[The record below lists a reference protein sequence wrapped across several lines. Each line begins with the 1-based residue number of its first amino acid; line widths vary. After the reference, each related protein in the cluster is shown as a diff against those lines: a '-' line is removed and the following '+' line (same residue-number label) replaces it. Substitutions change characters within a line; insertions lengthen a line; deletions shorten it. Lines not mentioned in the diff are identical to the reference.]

1 MKMKRKQIGMLVFIA
16 IIVILM
22 VVTSQTPGTI
32 ADADS
37 YQCKVYATILSLL
50 PPVIAIGLA
59 LITKEVYTS
68 LLAGIIVGGLLY
80 SNFNLELMLNTILF
94 QEEGGMI
101 YKLSDAGNVG
111 ILVFLVMLGI
121 LVSLLNRAGGS
132 AAFGKWASRHIK
144 TRIGAQISVMILGVL
159 IFVDD
164 YLNVLSIGTAMKGT
178 YDKKKVPR
186 EALAYLLDSTGAPV
200 CVLIP
205 FSSWAAY
212 FGAIFLQQ
220 DCVKKLAGGSLMK
233 TYMMAIP
240 YCVYPLVALL
250 IVFLFCMGWFPKLGG
265 MKKAYE
271 RVAATGK
278 TYSDIS
284 RKYNIGSEYGEDE
297 GRSVWYFIIPLAI
310 LVGVAVA
317 TGDLVVAAV
326 IAIIVSMVLYIAGK
340 IMTFS
345 EFWDT
350 FVKGFSDMLPII
362 ILLISALTFQKIAS
376 EMKMTEFFV
385 NICKPFMAGSVF
397 PMITFIIVG
406 LLAFMI
412 ANAWGVCTL
421 VAPVLIPLG
430 ASVGANIVLVMAAIL
445 SGCAFGNHACFYCD
459 TTVLA
464 SNGAGIDNLEHA
476 GSQLPYV
483 LIGAGVSI
491 IGFLILGFVM

>member
-1 MKMKRKQIGMLVFIA
+1 MVMSYGLIATLIVLVIVVGAITTKKCEAFLIAGSMVGALVLWKQDFLTQWVATLESVMSA
-16 IIVILM
+16 EAYVILICGLFGSL
-22 VVTSQTPGTI
+22 VALLTASKGSFGFTKIVTKLCNSERKT
-32 ADADS
+32 
-37 YQCKVYATILSLL
+37 LL
-50 PPVIAIGLA
+50 TTFI
-59 LITKEVYTS
+59 
-68 LLAGIIVGGLLY
+68 
-80 SNFNLELMLNTILF
+80 
-94 QEEGGMI
+94 
-101 YKLSDAGNVG
+101 
-111 ILVFLVMLGI
+111 LGI
-121 LVSLLNRAGGS
+121 
-132 AAFGKWASRHIK
+132 
-144 TRIGAQISVMILGVL
+144 L

-164 YLNVLSIGTAMKGT
+164 YLNVLSIGTAMKGS

-186 EALAYLLDSTGAPV
+186 EALAYILDSTGAPV

-220 DCVKKLAGGSLMK
+220 ECVQKLADGSLLK

-240 YCVYPLVALL
+240 YCVYPIVALL

-265 MKKAYE
+265 MKKAYR
-271 RVAATGK
+271 RVAETGK

-284 RKYNIGSEYGEDE
+284 RKYNVASEYGEEE
-297 GRSVWYFIIPLAI
+297 GRSVWYFVLPLAV
-310 LVGVAVA
+310 LVGIAVA

-326 IAIIVSMVLYIAGK
+326 VAILVCMVLYLAGK

-345 EFWDT
+345 EFWET
-350 FVKGFSDMLPII
+350 FVKGFADMLPII
-362 ILLISALTFQKIAS
+362 ILLISALTFQSIAS
-376 EMKMTEFFV
+376 EMQMTEFFV
-385 NICKPFMAGSVF
+385 DLCKPFMSGAIF

-421 VAPVLIPLG
+421 VAPVLLPLG
-430 ASVGANIVLVMAAIL
+430 ASVGADTVLVMAAIL

-464 SNGAGIDNLEHA
+464 SHGAGLDNLEHA

-483 LIGAGVSI
+483 LIGAAVSI
-491 IGFLILGFVM
+491 VGFLVLGFVR

>member
-1 MKMKRKQIGMLVFIA
+1 MSYGLIA
-16 IIVILM
+16 TLIVLAIVIGAITTKKCEAFLIAGSM
-22 VVTSQTPGTI
+22 VGAIVLWKQDFLTKWVSTLEGVISDEAYVILICGLFGSLVALLTASRGSFGFTKIVTKICNTERKTLF
-32 ADADS
+32 
-37 YQCKVYATILSLL
+37 ATFI
-50 PPVIAIGLA
+50 
-59 LITKEVYTS
+59 
-68 LLAGIIVGGLLY
+68 
-80 SNFNLELMLNTILF
+80 
-94 QEEGGMI
+94 
-101 YKLSDAGNVG
+101 
-111 ILVFLVMLGI
+111 LGI
-121 LVSLLNRAGGS
+121 
-132 AAFGKWASRHIK
+132 
-144 TRIGAQISVMILGVL
+144 L

-164 YLNVLSIGTAMKGT
+164 YLNVLSIGTAMKGS

-186 EALAYLLDSTGAPV
+186 ESLAYL
-200 CVLIP
+200 
-205 FSSWAAY
+205 
-212 FGAIFLQQ
+212 
-220 DCVKKLAGGSLMK
+220 
-233 TYMMAIP
+233 MAVP
-240 YCVYPLVALL
+240 YCVYPIVALI

-271 RVAATGK
+271 RVAKTGK
-278 TYSDIS
+278 TYSDVS
-284 RKYNIGSEYGEDE
+284 RKYNIASEYGEDE
-297 GRSVWYFIIPLAI
+297 GRSVWFFIIPLAV
-310 LVGVAVA
+310 LVGIAVA
-317 TGDLVVAAV
+317 TGDLVVAAI
-326 IAIIVSMVLYIAGK
+326 IAILVSMVLYIAGK

-376 EMKMTEFFV
+376 EMQMTEFFV
-385 NICKPFMAGSVF
+385 DLCKPFMAGSVF

-421 VAPVLIPLG
+421 VAPVLLPLG

-483 LIGAGVSI
+483 LIGAGISI
-491 IGFLILGFVM
+491 VGFLILGFVI

>member
-1 MKMKRKQIGMLVFIA
+1 MNYGLIATLIVLV
-16 IIVILM
+16 IVIGAITTKKCEAFLIAGSM
-22 VVTSQTPGTI
+22 VGAIVLWKGAFLTNWVSTLEGVI
-32 ADADS
+32 ADEA
-37 YQCKVYATILSLL
+37 YVILICGLFGSL
-50 PPVIAIGLA
+50 VA
-59 LITKEVYTS
+59 LLTASKGSFGFTRIVTKICNSERKT
-68 LLAGIIVGGLLY
+68 LLTTFA
-80 SNFNLELMLNTILF
+80 
-94 QEEGGMI
+94 
-101 YKLSDAGNVG
+101 
-111 ILVFLVMLGI
+111 LGI
-121 LVSLLNRAGGS
+121 
-132 AAFGKWASRHIK
+132 
-144 TRIGAQISVMILGVL
+144 L

-164 YLNVLSIGTAMKGT
+164 YLNVLSIGTAMKGS

-186 EALAYLLDSTGAPV
+186 EALAYILDSTGAPV

-220 DCVKKLAGGSLMK
+220 ECVQNVADGSLIK
-233 TYMMAIP
+233 TYMAAIP
-240 YCVYPLVALL
+240 FCVYPIVALL

-265 MKKAYE
+265 MKKAYQ
-271 RVAATGK
+271 RVAETGK

-297 GRSVWYFIIPLAI
+297 GNSVWYFIIPLAI
-310 LVGVAVA
+310 LVGIAVA
-317 TGDLVVAAV
+317 TGDLVVAAI
-326 IAIIVSMVLYIAGK
+326 IAILVCMVLYIAGK

-350 FVKGFSDMLPII
+350 FVKGFADMLPII
-362 ILLISALTFQKIAS
+362 ILLISALTFQHIAS
-376 EMKMTEFFV
+376 EMQMTEFFV
-385 NICKPFMAGSVF
+385 ALCKPVMSGAAF

-421 VAPVLIPLG
+421 VAPVLLPLG
-430 ASVGANIVLVMAAIL
+430 ASVGANIILVMAAIL

-464 SNGAGIDNLEHA
+464 SNGAGLDNLEHA

-483 LIGAGVSI
+483 LIGAAVSI
-491 IGFLILGFVM
+491 VGFLILGFVM

>member
-1 MKMKRKQIGMLVFIA
+1 
-16 IIVILM
+16 
-22 VVTSQTPGTI
+22 
-32 ADADS
+32 
-37 YQCKVYATILSLL
+37 
-50 PPVIAIGLA
+50 
-59 LITKEVYTS
+59 
-68 LLAGIIVGGLLY
+68 
-80 SNFNLELMLNTILF
+80 
-94 QEEGGMI
+94 
-101 YKLSDAGNVG
+101 
-111 ILVFLVMLGI
+111 
-121 LVSLLNRAGGS
+121 
-132 AAFGKWASRHIK
+132 
-144 TRIGAQISVMILGVL
+144 
-159 IFVDD
+159 
-164 YLNVLSIGTAMKGT
+164 MKGS

-186 EALAYLLDSTGAPV
+186 EALAYILDSTGAPV

-220 DCVKKLAGGSLMK
+220 DCVKALGAGSLIS

-240 YCVYPLVALL
+240 YCVYPIVALL

-265 MKKAYE
+265 MKTAYK
-271 RVAATGK
+271 RVAETGK
-278 TYSDIS
+278 TYSDAS
-284 RKYNIGSEYGEDE
+284 RKYNLASEYGEEE
-297 GRSVWYFIIPLAI
+297 GNNVLYFILPLAI
-310 LVGVAVA
+310 LVGIAVA

-326 IAIIVSMVLYIAGK
+326 IAILVCMVMYIAGK

-362 ILLISALTFQKIAS
+362 ILLIAALTFQKIAS
-376 EMKMTEFFV
+376 EMQMTEFFV
-385 NICKPFMAGSVF
+385 DVCKPIMSGTMF

-421 VAPVLIPLG
+421 VAPVLLPLG

-464 SNGAGIDNLEHA
+464 SNGAGVENLEHA

-483 LIGAGVSI
+483 MVGAVISI
-491 IGFLILGFVM
+491 IGFLMLGVMM

>member
-1 MKMKRKQIGMLVFIA
+1 MSCGLIATLIVLV
-16 IIVILM
+16 IVIGAITTKKCEAFLIAGSM
-22 VVTSQTPGTI
+22 VGALVLWKQNFLTEWVSTLEGVISDEAYVILICGLFGSLVALLTASKGSFGFTKIVTKI
-32 ADADS
+32 
-37 YQCKVYATILSLL
+37 C
-50 PPVIAIGLA
+50 
-59 LITKEVYTS
+59 
-68 LLAGIIVGGLLY
+68 
-80 SNFNLELMLNTILF
+80 NTERKTLF
-94 QEEGGMI
+94 TT
-101 YKLSDAGNVG
+101 
-111 ILVFLVMLGI
+111 FLLGI
-121 LVSLLNRAGGS
+121 
-132 AAFGKWASRHIK
+132 
-144 TRIGAQISVMILGVL
+144 L

-164 YLNVLSIGTAMKGT
+164 YLNVLSIGTAMKGS

-220 DCVKKLAGGSLMK
+220 DCVKNLAGGSLMK
-233 TYMMAIP
+233 TYLMAVP
-240 YCVYPLVALL
+240 YCVYPIVALI

-265 MKKAYE
+265 MKKAYD
-271 RVAATGK
+271 RVSTTGK
-278 TYSDIS
+278 TYSDVS
-284 RKYNIGSEYGEDE
+284 RKYNIGSEYGEEE
-297 GRSVWYFIIPLAI
+297 GRSVCFFIIPLAI
-310 LVGVAVA
+310 LVGIAVV
-317 TGDLVVAAV
+317 TGDLVIAAI
-326 IAIIVSMVLYIAGK
+326 IAILVCMVLYIGAK

-350 FVKGFSDMLPII
+350 FVKGFADMLPII

-376 EMKMTEFFV
+376 EMEMTEFFV
-385 NICKPFMAGSVF
+385 DLCKPIMSGAVF
-397 PMITFIIVG
+397 PMIAFIIVG

-421 VAPVLIPLG
+421 VAPVLLPLG
-430 ASVGANIVLVMAAIL
+430 ASVGADIVLVMAAIL

-483 LIGAGVSI
+483 LIGAAVSI
-491 IGFLILGFVM
+491 VGFLILGVVM

>member
-1 MKMKRKQIGMLVFIA
+1 MSYGLIATLIVLV
-16 IIVILM
+16 IVIGAITTKKCEAFLIAGSM
-22 VVTSQTPGTI
+22 AGAIVLWKQNFLSEWVSTLEGVISDEAYVILICGLFGSLVALLTASKGSFGFTKIVTKI
-32 ADADS
+32 
-37 YQCKVYATILSLL
+37 C
-50 PPVIAIGLA
+50 
-59 LITKEVYTS
+59 
-68 LLAGIIVGGLLY
+68 
-80 SNFNLELMLNTILF
+80 NTERKTLF
-94 QEEGGMI
+94 TT
-101 YKLSDAGNVG
+101 
-111 ILVFLVMLGI
+111 FLLGI
-121 LVSLLNRAGGS
+121 
-132 AAFGKWASRHIK
+132 
-144 TRIGAQISVMILGVL
+144 L

-164 YLNVLSIGTAMKGT
+164 YLNVLSIGTAMKGS

-220 DCVKKLAGGSLMK
+220 DCVKSLAGGSLMK
-233 TYMMAIP
+233 TYLMAVP
-240 YCVYPLVALL
+240 YCVYPIVALI

-265 MKKAYE
+265 MKKAYD
-271 RVAATGK
+271 RVSTTGK
-278 TYSDIS
+278 TYSDVS
-284 RKYNIGSEYGEDE
+284 RKYNIGSEYGEEE
-297 GRSVWYFIIPLAI
+297 GRSVWFFIIPLAI
-310 LVGVAVA
+310 LVGIAVV
-317 TGDLVVAAV
+317 TGDLVIAAI
-326 IAIIVSMVLYIAGK
+326 IAILVCMVFYIGAK

-350 FVKGFSDMLPII
+350 FVKGFADMLPII

-376 EMKMTEFFV
+376 EMEMTEFFV
-385 NICKPFMAGSVF
+385 DLCKPIMSGAVF
-397 PMITFIIVG
+397 PMIAFIIVG

-421 VAPVLIPLG
+421 VAPVLLPLG
-430 ASVGANIVLVMAAIL
+430 ASVGADIVLVMAAIL

-483 LIGAGVSI
+483 LIGAAVSI
-491 IGFLILGFVM
+491 VGFLILGVVM

>member
-1 MKMKRKQIGMLVFIA
+1 MSYGLIATLIVLV
-16 IIVILM
+16 IVIGAITTKKCEAFLIAGSM
-22 VVTSQTPGTI
+22 VGALVLWKQNFLSEWVSTLEGVISDEAYVILICGLFGSLVALLTASKGSFGFTKIVTKI
-32 ADADS
+32 
-37 YQCKVYATILSLL
+37 C
-50 PPVIAIGLA
+50 
-59 LITKEVYTS
+59 
-68 LLAGIIVGGLLY
+68 
-80 SNFNLELMLNTILF
+80 NTERKTLF
-94 QEEGGMI
+94 TT
-101 YKLSDAGNVG
+101 
-111 ILVFLVMLGI
+111 FLLGI
-121 LVSLLNRAGGS
+121 
-132 AAFGKWASRHIK
+132 
-144 TRIGAQISVMILGVL
+144 L

-164 YLNVLSIGTAMKGT
+164 YLNVLSIGTAMKGS

-220 DCVKKLAGGSLMK
+220 DCVKSLAGGSLMK
-233 TYMMAIP
+233 TYLMAVP
-240 YCVYPLVALL
+240 YCVYPIVALI

-265 MKKAYE
+265 MKKAYD
-271 RVAATGK
+271 RVSTTGK
-278 TYSDIS
+278 TYSDVS
-284 RKYNIGSEYGEDE
+284 RKYNIGSEYGEEE
-297 GRSVWYFIIPLAI
+297 GRSVWFFIIPLAI
-310 LVGVAVA
+310 LVGIAVV
-317 TGDLVVAAV
+317 TGDLVIAAI
-326 IAIIVSMVLYIAGK
+326 IAILVCMVLYIGAK

-350 FVKGFSDMLPII
+350 FVKGFADMLPII

-376 EMKMTEFFV
+376 EMEMTEFFV
-385 NICKPFMAGSVF
+385 DLCKPIMSGAVF
-397 PMITFIIVG
+397 PMIAFIIVG

-421 VAPVLIPLG
+421 VAPVLLPLG
-430 ASVGANIVLVMAAIL
+430 ASVGADIVLVMAAIL

-483 LIGAGVSI
+483 LIGAAVSI
-491 IGFLILGFVM
+491 VGFLVLGVVM

>member
-1 MKMKRKQIGMLVFIA
+1 MSYGLIATLIVLV
-16 IIVILM
+16 IVIGAITTKKCEAFLIAGSM
-22 VVTSQTPGTI
+22 VGALVLWKQNFLSEWVSTLEGVISDEAYVILICGLFGSLVALLTASKGSFGFTKIVTKI
-32 ADADS
+32 
-37 YQCKVYATILSLL
+37 C
-50 PPVIAIGLA
+50 
-59 LITKEVYTS
+59 
-68 LLAGIIVGGLLY
+68 
-80 SNFNLELMLNTILF
+80 NTERKTLF
-94 QEEGGMI
+94 TT
-101 YKLSDAGNVG
+101 
-111 ILVFLVMLGI
+111 FLLGI
-121 LVSLLNRAGGS
+121 
-132 AAFGKWASRHIK
+132 
-144 TRIGAQISVMILGVL
+144 L

-164 YLNVLSIGTAMKGT
+164 YLNVLSIGTAMKGS

-220 DCVKKLAGGSLMK
+220 DCVKSLAGGSLMK
-233 TYMMAIP
+233 TYLMAVP
-240 YCVYPLVALL
+240 YCVYPIVALI

-265 MKKAYE
+265 MKKAYD
-271 RVAATGK
+271 RVSTTGK
-278 TYSDIS
+278 TYSDVS
-284 RKYNIGSEYGEDE
+284 RKYNIGSEYGEEE
-297 GRSVWYFIIPLAI
+297 GRSVWFFIIPLAI
-310 LVGVAVA
+310 LVGIAVV
-317 TGDLVVAAV
+317 TGDLVIAAI
-326 IAIIVSMVLYIAGK
+326 IAILVCMVLYIGAK

-350 FVKGFSDMLPII
+350 FVKGFADMLPII

-376 EMKMTEFFV
+376 EMEMTEFFV
-385 NICKPFMAGSVF
+385 DLCKPIMSGAVF
-397 PMITFIIVG
+397 QMIAFIIVG

-421 VAPVLIPLG
+421 VAPVLLPLG
-430 ASVGANIVLVMAAIL
+430 ASVGADIVLVMAAIL

-483 LIGAGVSI
+483 LIGAAVSI
-491 IGFLILGFVM
+491 VGFLILGVVM

>member
-1 MKMKRKQIGMLVFIA
+1 MSYGLIATLIVLV
-16 IIVILM
+16 IVI
-22 VVTSQTPGTI
+22 G
-32 ADADS
+32 A
-37 YQCKVYATILSLL
+37 
-50 PPVIAIGLA
+50 
-59 LITKEVYTS
+59 ITKKKCEAFLIAGSMVGALVLWKQNFLSEWVSTLEGVISDEAYVILICGLFGS
-68 LLAGIIVGGLLY
+68 LVALLTASKGSFGFTKIVTKIC
-80 SNFNLELMLNTILF
+80 NTERKTLF
-94 QEEGGMI
+94 TT
-101 YKLSDAGNVG
+101 
-111 ILVFLVMLGI
+111 FLLGI
-121 LVSLLNRAGGS
+121 
-132 AAFGKWASRHIK
+132 
-144 TRIGAQISVMILGVL
+144 L

-164 YLNVLSIGTAMKGT
+164 YLNVLSIGTAMKGS

-220 DCVKKLAGGSLMK
+220 DCVKSLAGGSLMK
-233 TYMMAIP
+233 TYLMAVP
-240 YCVYPLVALL
+240 YCVYPIVALI

-265 MKKAYE
+265 MKKAYD
-271 RVAATGK
+271 RVSTTGK
-278 TYSDIS
+278 TYSDVS
-284 RKYNIGSEYGEDE
+284 RKYNIGSEYGEEE
-297 GRSVWYFIIPLAI
+297 GRSVWFFIIPLAI
-310 LVGVAVA
+310 LVGIAVV
-317 TGDLVVAAV
+317 TGDLVIAAI
-326 IAIIVSMVLYIAGK
+326 IAILVCMVLYIGAK

-350 FVKGFSDMLPII
+350 FVKGFADMLPII

-376 EMKMTEFFV
+376 EMEMTEFFV
-385 NICKPFMAGSVF
+385 DLCKPIMSGAVF
-397 PMITFIIVG
+397 PMIAFIIVG

-421 VAPVLIPLG
+421 VAPVLLPLG
-430 ASVGANIVLVMAAIL
+430 ASVGADIVLVMAAIL

-483 LIGAGVSI
+483 LIGAAVSI
-491 IGFLILGFVM
+491 VGFLILGVVM

>member
-1 MKMKRKQIGMLVFIA
+1 MSYGLIATLIVLVIVVGAIVTKKCEAFLIAGSMVGALVLWKGAFLTQWVAMLEEVMA
-16 IIVILM
+16 DEAYVILICGLFGSL
-22 VVTSQTPGTI
+22 VALLTASKGSFGFTKIVTRICNSERKT
-32 ADADS
+32 
-37 YQCKVYATILSLL
+37 LL
-50 PPVIAIGLA
+50 TTFA
-59 LITKEVYTS
+59 L
-68 LLAGIIVGGLLY
+68 GII
-80 SNFNLELMLNTILF
+80 
-94 QEEGGMI
+94 
-101 YKLSDAGNVG
+101 
-111 ILVFLVMLGI
+111 
-121 LVSLLNRAGGS
+121 
-132 AAFGKWASRHIK
+132 
-144 TRIGAQISVMILGVL
+144 

-164 YLNVLSIGTAMKGT
+164 YLNVLSIGTAMKGS

-186 EALAYLLDSTGAPV
+186 EALAYILDSTGAPV

-220 DCVKKLAGGSLMK
+220 DCVQALGAGSLIQ
-233 TYMMAIP
+233 TYMMTIP
-240 YCVYPLVALL
+240 YCVYPIVALL

-265 MKKAYE
+265 MKTAYQ
-271 RVAATGK
+271 RVAETGK
-278 TYSDIS
+278 TYSDAS
-284 RKYNIGSEYGEDE
+284 RKYNLASEYGEEE
-297 GRSVWYFIIPLAI
+297 GNNVWYFILPLAI
-310 LVGVAVA
+310 LVGIAVV

-326 IAIIVSMVLYIAGK
+326 IAILVCMVMYIAGK

-362 ILLISALTFQKIAS
+362 ILLIAALTFQKIAS
-376 EMKMTEFFV
+376 EMQMTEFFV
-385 NICKPFMAGSVF
+385 DVCKPIMSGTLF

-421 VAPVLIPLG
+421 VAPVLLPLG

-464 SNGAGIDNLEHA
+464 SNGAGVENLEHA
-476 GSQLPYV
+476 ASQLPYV
-483 LIGAGVSI
+483 LIGAAISM
-491 IGFLILGFVM
+491 IGFLVLGIIM

>member
-1 MKMKRKQIGMLVFIA
+1 MPKNSCIMQIWAEPRKSALPICNYSQILYQFLTFTQNLKRSQRKTLFATFI
-16 IIVILM
+16 
-22 VVTSQTPGTI
+22 
-32 ADADS
+32 
-37 YQCKVYATILSLL
+37 
-50 PPVIAIGLA
+50 
-59 LITKEVYTS
+59 
-68 LLAGIIVGGLLY
+68 
-80 SNFNLELMLNTILF
+80 
-94 QEEGGMI
+94 
-101 YKLSDAGNVG
+101 
-111 ILVFLVMLGI
+111 LGI
-121 LVSLLNRAGGS
+121 
-132 AAFGKWASRHIK
+132 
-144 TRIGAQISVMILGVL
+144 L

-164 YLNVLSIGTAMKGT
+164 YLNVLSIGTAMKGS

-186 EALAYLLDSTGAPV
+186 ESLAYLLDSTGAPV

-220 DCVKKLAGGSLMK
+220 DCVKDLVGGSLMK
-233 TYMMAIP
+233 TYLMAVP
-240 YCVYPLVALL
+240 YCVYPIVALI

-271 RVAATGK
+271 RVAKTGK
-278 TYSDIS
+278 TYSDVS
-284 RKYNIGSEYGEDE
+284 RKYNIASEYGEDE
-297 GRSVWYFIIPLAI
+297 GRSVWFFIIPLAV
-310 LVGVAVA
+310 LVGIAVA
-317 TGDLVVAAV
+317 TGDLVVAAI
-326 IAIIVSMVLYIAGK
+326 IAILVSMVLYIAGK

-376 EMKMTEFFV
+376 EMQMTEFFV
-385 NICKPFMAGSVF
+385 DLCKPFMAGSVF

-421 VAPVLIPLG
+421 VAPVLLPLG

-483 LIGAGVSI
+483 LIGAGISI
-491 IGFLILGFVM
+491 VGFLILGFVI

>member
-1 MKMKRKQIGMLVFIA
+1 MSYGLIATLIVLV
-16 IIVILM
+16 IVIGAITTKKCEAFLIAGSM
-22 VVTSQTPGTI
+22 AGALVLWKQNFLSEWVSTLEGVISDEAYVILICGLFGSLVALLTASKGSFGFTKIVTKI
-32 ADADS
+32 
-37 YQCKVYATILSLL
+37 C
-50 PPVIAIGLA
+50 
-59 LITKEVYTS
+59 
-68 LLAGIIVGGLLY
+68 
-80 SNFNLELMLNTILF
+80 NTERKTLF
-94 QEEGGMI
+94 TT
-101 YKLSDAGNVG
+101 
-111 ILVFLVMLGI
+111 FLLGI
-121 LVSLLNRAGGS
+121 
-132 AAFGKWASRHIK
+132 
-144 TRIGAQISVMILGVL
+144 L

-164 YLNVLSIGTAMKGT
+164 YLNVLSIGTAMKGS

-220 DCVKKLAGGSLMK
+220 DCVKSLAGGSLMK
-233 TYMMAIP
+233 TYLMAVP
-240 YCVYPLVALL
+240 YCVYPIVALI

-265 MKKAYE
+265 MKKAYD
-271 RVAATGK
+271 RVSTTGK
-278 TYSDIS
+278 TYSDVS
-284 RKYNIGSEYGEDE
+284 RKYNIGSEYGEEE
-297 GRSVWYFIIPLAI
+297 GRSVWFFIIPLAI
-310 LVGVAVA
+310 LVGIAVV
-317 TGDLVVAAV
+317 TGDLVIAAI
-326 IAIIVSMVLYIAGK
+326 IAIVVCMVLYIGAK

-350 FVKGFSDMLPII
+350 FVKGFADMLPII

-376 EMKMTEFFV
+376 EMEMTEFFV
-385 NICKPFMAGSVF
+385 DLCKPIMSGAVF
-397 PMITFIIVG
+397 PMIAFIIVG

-421 VAPVLIPLG
+421 VAPVLLPLG
-430 ASVGANIVLVMAAIL
+430 ASVGADIVLVMAAIL

-483 LIGAGVSI
+483 LIGAAVSI
-491 IGFLILGFVM
+491 VGFLILGVVM

>member
-1 MKMKRKQIGMLVFIA
+1 MSYGLIATLIVLV
-16 IIVILM
+16 IVIGAITTKKCEAFLIAGSM
-22 VVTSQTPGTI
+22 VGALVLWKQNFLSEWVSTLEGVISDEAYVILICGLFGSLVALLTASKGSFGFTKIVTKI
-32 ADADS
+32 
-37 YQCKVYATILSLL
+37 C
-50 PPVIAIGLA
+50 
-59 LITKEVYTS
+59 
-68 LLAGIIVGGLLY
+68 
-80 SNFNLELMLNTILF
+80 NTERKTLF
-94 QEEGGMI
+94 TT
-101 YKLSDAGNVG
+101 
-111 ILVFLVMLGI
+111 FLLGI
-121 LVSLLNRAGGS
+121 
-132 AAFGKWASRHIK
+132 
-144 TRIGAQISVMILGVL
+144 L

-164 YLNVLSIGTAMKGT
+164 YLNVLSIGTAMKGS

-220 DCVKKLAGGSLMK
+220 DCVKSLAGGSLMK
-233 TYMMAIP
+233 TYLMAVP
-240 YCVYPLVALL
+240 YCVYPIVALI

-265 MKKAYE
+265 MKKAYD
-271 RVAATGK
+271 RVSTTGK
-278 TYSDIS
+278 TYSDVS
-284 RKYNIGSEYGEDE
+284 RKYNIGSEYGEEE
-297 GRSVWYFIIPLAI
+297 GRSVWFFINPLAI
-310 LVGVAVA
+310 LVGIAVV
-317 TGDLVVAAV
+317 TGDLVIAAI
-326 IAIIVSMVLYIAGK
+326 IAILVCMVLYIGAK

-350 FVKGFSDMLPII
+350 FVKGFADMLPII

-376 EMKMTEFFV
+376 EMEMTEFFV
-385 NICKPFMAGSVF
+385 DLCKPIMSGAVF
-397 PMITFIIVG
+397 PMIAFIIVG

-421 VAPVLIPLG
+421 VAPVLLPLG
-430 ASVGANIVLVMAAIL
+430 ASVGADIVLVMAAIL

-483 LIGAGVSI
+483 LIGAAVSI
-491 IGFLILGFVM
+491 VGFLILGVVM

>member
-1 MKMKRKQIGMLVFIA
+1 MSYGLIATLIVLV
-16 IIVILM
+16 IVIGAITTKKCEAFLIAGSM
-22 VVTSQTPGTI
+22 VGALVLWKQNFLSEWVSTLEGVISDEAYVILICGLFGSLVALLTASKGSFGFTKIVTKI
-32 ADADS
+32 
-37 YQCKVYATILSLL
+37 C
-50 PPVIAIGLA
+50 
-59 LITKEVYTS
+59 
-68 LLAGIIVGGLLY
+68 
-80 SNFNLELMLNTILF
+80 NTERKTLF
-94 QEEGGMI
+94 TT
-101 YKLSDAGNVG
+101 
-111 ILVFLVMLGI
+111 FLLGI
-121 LVSLLNRAGGS
+121 
-132 AAFGKWASRHIK
+132 
-144 TRIGAQISVMILGVL
+144 L

-164 YLNVLSIGTAMKGT
+164 YLNVLSIGTAMKGS

-220 DCVKKLAGGSLMK
+220 DCVKSLAGGSLMK
-233 TYMMAIP
+233 TYLMAVP
-240 YCVYPLVALL
+240 YCVYPIVALI

-265 MKKAYE
+265 MKKAYD
-271 RVAATGK
+271 RVSTTGK
-278 TYSDIS
+278 TYSDVS
-284 RKYNIGSEYGEDE
+284 RKYNIGSEYGEEE
-297 GRSVWYFIIPLAI
+297 GRSVWFFIIPLAI
-310 LVGVAVA
+310 LVGIAVV
-317 TGDLVVAAV
+317 TGDLVIAAI
-326 IAIIVSMVLYIAGK
+326 IAILVCMVLYIGAK

-350 FVKGFSDMLPII
+350 FVKGFADMLPIT

-376 EMKMTEFFV
+376 EMEMTEFFV
-385 NICKPFMAGSVF
+385 DLCKPIMSGAVF
-397 PMITFIIVG
+397 PMIAFIIVG

-421 VAPVLIPLG
+421 VAPVLLPLG
-430 ASVGANIVLVMAAIL
+430 ASVGADIVLVMAAIL

-483 LIGAGVSI
+483 LIGAAVSI
-491 IGFLILGFVM
+491 VGFLILGVVM

>member
-1 MKMKRKQIGMLVFIA
+1 MSYGLIATLIVLV
-16 IIVILM
+16 IVIGAITTKKCEAFLIAGSM
-22 VVTSQTPGTI
+22 VGALVLWKQNFLSEWVSTLEGVISDEAYVILICGLFGSLVALLTASKGSFGFTKIVTKI
-32 ADADS
+32 
-37 YQCKVYATILSLL
+37 C
-50 PPVIAIGLA
+50 
-59 LITKEVYTS
+59 
-68 LLAGIIVGGLLY
+68 
-80 SNFNLELMLNTILF
+80 NTERKTLF
-94 QEEGGMI
+94 TT
-101 YKLSDAGNVG
+101 
-111 ILVFLVMLGI
+111 FLLGI
-121 LVSLLNRAGGS
+121 
-132 AAFGKWASRHIK
+132 
-144 TRIGAQISVMILGVL
+144 L

-164 YLNVLSIGTAMKGT
+164 YLNVLSIGTAMKGS

-220 DCVKKLAGGSLMK
+220 DCVKSLAGGSLMK
-233 TYMMAIP
+233 TYLMAVP
-240 YCVYPLVALL
+240 YCVYPIVALI

-265 MKKAYE
+265 MKKAYD
-271 RVAATGK
+271 RVSTTGK
-278 TYSDIS
+278 TYSDDS
-284 RKYNIGSEYGEDE
+284 RKYNIGSEYGEEE
-297 GRSVWYFIIPLAI
+297 GRSVWFFIIPLAI
-310 LVGVAVA
+310 LVGIAVV
-317 TGDLVVAAV
+317 TGDLVIAAI
-326 IAIIVSMVLYIAGK
+326 IAILVCMVLYIGAK

-350 FVKGFSDMLPII
+350 FVKGFADMLPII

-376 EMKMTEFFV
+376 EMEMTEFFV
-385 NICKPFMAGSVF
+385 DLCKPIMSGAVF
-397 PMITFIIVG
+397 PMIAFIIVG

-421 VAPVLIPLG
+421 VAPVLLPLG
-430 ASVGANIVLVMAAIL
+430 ASVGADIVLVMAAIL

-483 LIGAGVSI
+483 LIGAAVSI
-491 IGFLILGFVM
+491 VGFLILGVVM

>member
-1 MKMKRKQIGMLVFIA
+1 MA
-16 IIVILM
+16 DEAYVILICGLFGSL
-22 VVTSQTPGTI
+22 VALLTASKGSFGFTKIVTRICNSERKT
-32 ADADS
+32 
-37 YQCKVYATILSLL
+37 LL
-50 PPVIAIGLA
+50 TTFA
-59 LITKEVYTS
+59 L
-68 LLAGIIVGGLLY
+68 GII
-80 SNFNLELMLNTILF
+80 
-94 QEEGGMI
+94 
-101 YKLSDAGNVG
+101 
-111 ILVFLVMLGI
+111 
-121 LVSLLNRAGGS
+121 
-132 AAFGKWASRHIK
+132 
-144 TRIGAQISVMILGVL
+144 

-164 YLNVLSIGTAMKGT
+164 YLNVLSIGTAMKGS

-186 EALAYLLDSTGAPV
+186 EALAYILDSTGAPV

-220 DCVKKLAGGSLMK
+220 DCVQALGAGSLIQ
-233 TYMMAIP
+233 TYMMTIP
-240 YCVYPLVALL
+240 YCVYPIVALL

-265 MKKAYE
+265 MKTAYQ
-271 RVAATGK
+271 RVAETGK
-278 TYSDIS
+278 TYSDAS
-284 RKYNIGSEYGEDE
+284 RKYNLASEYGEEE
-297 GRSVWYFIIPLAI
+297 GNNVWYFILPLAI
-310 LVGVAVA
+310 LVGIAVV

-326 IAIIVSMVLYIAGK
+326 IAILVCMVMYIAGK

-362 ILLISALTFQKIAS
+362 ILLIAALTFQKIAS
-376 EMKMTEFFV
+376 EMQMTEFFV
-385 NICKPFMAGSVF
+385 DVCKPIMSGTLF

-421 VAPVLIPLG
+421 VAPVLLPLG

-464 SNGAGIDNLEHA
+464 SNGAGVENLEHA
-476 GSQLPYV
+476 ASQLPYV
-483 LIGAGVSI
+483 LIGAAISM
-491 IGFLILGFVM
+491 IGFLVLGIIM

>member
-1 MKMKRKQIGMLVFIA
+1 MSYGLIATLIVLVIVVGAIVTKKCEAFLIAGSMVGALVLWKGAFLTQWVAMLEEVMA
-16 IIVILM
+16 DEAYVILICGLFGSL
-22 VVTSQTPGTI
+22 VALLTASKGSFGFTKIVTRICNSERKT
-32 ADADS
+32 
-37 YQCKVYATILSLL
+37 LL
-50 PPVIAIGLA
+50 TTFA
-59 LITKEVYTS
+59 L
-68 LLAGIIVGGLLY
+68 GII
-80 SNFNLELMLNTILF
+80 
-94 QEEGGMI
+94 
-101 YKLSDAGNVG
+101 
-111 ILVFLVMLGI
+111 
-121 LVSLLNRAGGS
+121 
-132 AAFGKWASRHIK
+132 
-144 TRIGAQISVMILGVL
+144 

-164 YLNVLSIGTAMKGT
+164 YLNVLSIGTAMKGS

-186 EALAYLLDSTGAPV
+186 EALAYILDSTGAPV

-220 DCVKKLAGGSLMK
+220 DCVQALGAGSLIQ
-233 TYMMAIP
+233 TYMMTIP
-240 YCVYPLVALL
+240 YCVYPIVALL

-265 MKKAYE
+265 MKTAYQ
-271 RVAATGK
+271 RVAETGK
-278 TYSDIS
+278 TYSDAS
-284 RKYNIGSEYGEDE
+284 RKYNLASEYGEEE
-297 GRSVWYFIIPLAI
+297 GNNVWYFILPLAI
-310 LVGVAVA
+310 LVGIAVV

-326 IAIIVSMVLYIAGK
+326 IAILVCMVMYIAGK

-362 ILLISALTFQKIAS
+362 ILLIAALTFQKIAS
-376 EMKMTEFFV
+376 EMQMTEFFV
-385 NICKPFMAGSVF
+385 DVCKPIMSGTLF

-421 VAPVLIPLG
+421 VAPVLLPLG

-464 SNGAGIDNLEHA
+464 SNGAGVENLEHA
-476 GSQLPYV
+476 ASQLPYV
-483 LIGAGVSI
+483 LIGAAISM
-491 IGFLILGFVM
+491 IGFLVLGVIM

>member
-1 MKMKRKQIGMLVFIA
+1 MSYGLIATLIVLV
-16 IIVILM
+16 IVIGAITTKKCEAFLIAGSM
-22 VVTSQTPGTI
+22 AGALVLWKQNFLSEWVSTLEGVISDEAYVILICGLFGSLVALLTASKGSFGFTKIVTKI
-32 ADADS
+32 
-37 YQCKVYATILSLL
+37 C
-50 PPVIAIGLA
+50 
-59 LITKEVYTS
+59 
-68 LLAGIIVGGLLY
+68 
-80 SNFNLELMLNTILF
+80 NTERKTLF
-94 QEEGGMI
+94 TT
-101 YKLSDAGNVG
+101 
-111 ILVFLVMLGI
+111 FLLGI
-121 LVSLLNRAGGS
+121 
-132 AAFGKWASRHIK
+132 
-144 TRIGAQISVMILGVL
+144 L

-164 YLNVLSIGTAMKGT
+164 YLNVLSIGTAMKGS

-220 DCVKKLAGGSLMK
+220 DCVKSLAGGSLMK
-233 TYMMAIP
+233 TYLMAVP
-240 YCVYPLVALL
+240 YCVYPIVALI

-265 MKKAYE
+265 MKKAYD
-271 RVAATGK
+271 RVSTTGK
-278 TYSDIS
+278 TYSDVS
-284 RKYNIGSEYGEDE
+284 RKYNIGSEYGEEE
-297 GRSVWYFIIPLAI
+297 GRSVWFFIIPLAI
-310 LVGVAVA
+310 LVGIAVV
-317 TGDLVVAAV
+317 TGDLVIAAI
-326 IAIIVSMVLYIAGK
+326 IAILVCMVLYIGAK

-350 FVKGFSDMLPII
+350 FVKGFADMLPII

-376 EMKMTEFFV
+376 EMEMTEFFV
-385 NICKPFMAGSVF
+385 DLCKPIMSGAVF
-397 PMITFIIVG
+397 PMIAFIIVG

-421 VAPVLIPLG
+421 VAPVLLPLG
-430 ASVGANIVLVMAAIL
+430 ASVGADIVLVMAAIL

-483 LIGAGVSI
+483 LIGAAVSI
-491 IGFLILGFVM
+491 VGFLILGVVM

>member
-1 MKMKRKQIGMLVFIA
+1 MA
-16 IIVILM
+16 DEAYVILICGLFGSL
-22 VVTSQTPGTI
+22 VALLTASKGSFGFTKIVTRICNSERKT
-32 ADADS
+32 
-37 YQCKVYATILSLL
+37 LL
-50 PPVIAIGLA
+50 TTFA
-59 LITKEVYTS
+59 L
-68 LLAGIIVGGLLY
+68 GII
-80 SNFNLELMLNTILF
+80 
-94 QEEGGMI
+94 
-101 YKLSDAGNVG
+101 
-111 ILVFLVMLGI
+111 
-121 LVSLLNRAGGS
+121 
-132 AAFGKWASRHIK
+132 
-144 TRIGAQISVMILGVL
+144 

-164 YLNVLSIGTAMKGT
+164 YLNVLSIGTAMKGS

-186 EALAYLLDSTGAPV
+186 EALAYILDSTGAPV

-220 DCVKKLAGGSLMK
+220 DCVQALGAGSLIQ
-233 TYMMAIP
+233 TYMMTIP
-240 YCVYPLVALL
+240 YCVYPIVALL

-265 MKKAYE
+265 MKTAYQ
-271 RVAATGK
+271 RVAETGK
-278 TYSDIS
+278 TYSDAS
-284 RKYNIGSEYGEDE
+284 RKYNLASEYGEEE
-297 GRSVWYFIIPLAI
+297 GNNVWYFILPLAI
-310 LVGVAVA
+310 LVGIAVV

-326 IAIIVSMVLYIAGK
+326 IAILVCMVMYIAGK

-362 ILLISALTFQKIAS
+362 ILLIAALTFQKIAS
-376 EMKMTEFFV
+376 EMQMTEFFV
-385 NICKPFMAGSVF
+385 DVCKPIMSGTLF

-421 VAPVLIPLG
+421 VAPVLLPLG

-464 SNGAGIDNLEHA
+464 SNGAGVENLEHA
-476 GSQLPYV
+476 ASQLPYV
-483 LIGAGVSI
+483 LIGAAISM
-491 IGFLILGFVM
+491 IGFLVLGVIM